1 MAVSLVVRRG
11 AGLHPGPDITD
22 PLITTLQVALARGRN
37 ELDERASGL
46 QDVQVSIPYR
56 PGIRIGQIAEVVEA
70 LFGDV
75 WYGKVSGISH
85 SYSLAS
91 AITNLTIK
99 RPTEFKV

>member
-1 MAVSLVVRRG
+1 LFAGVLAFIRGQTSLIPSSPLSKWLWQGVG
-11 AGLHPGPDITD
+11 MNWMKGLAGFKKF
-22 PLITTLQVALARGRN
+22 RC
-37 ELDERASGL
+37 
-46 QDVQVSIPYR
+46 PYHTA
-56 PGIRIGQIAEVVEA
+56 PGIRIGQVVEVVET

-91 AITNLTIK
+91 AITNLNIK